1 MSYRVFSDNKIV
13 SYSDYINKKKCYKK
27 IDQKR
32 YINSYSTFL
41 NLKQNCINNCYS
53 IYPCIKSP
61 MTLIQGTT
69 SYICDNNIPENN
81 TCKITKQT
89 LYPYGYYLCKNNV
102 CNTCV
107 NEAAET

>member
-1 MSYRVFSDNKIV
+1 MYSWQLILIPTTIWNLSGLKQMSICMHWQ
-13 SYSDYINKKKCYKK
+13 I
-27 IDQKR
+27 I
-32 YINSYSTFL
+32 L
-41 NLKQNCINNCYS
+41 NLKQNCINNCNS

-61 MTLIQGTT
+61 ITLIQGTT

-107 NEAAET
+107 NEAAEL